1 MAVST
6 IALYASPPS
15 SVCST
20 PHPCQINAHASC
32 DFELGSRSS
41 SSSTASTSQ
50 KPVMGGLSCLFS
62 SPAAAAVKH
71 APLSSFSVAGEDHGG
86 GRGDELNLKELSS
99 TFSYSPS
106 KFGGSSWK
114 RDQSPVSVFNGPV
127 SCSGSSTV
135 GSSSSRSTTSPV
147 RIGGCER
154 GGTSGLFDGFVRT
167 ALGSCLDYDS
177 PNFKVGGGVSG
188 LDEGDSSALADE
200 LTFNWEDT
208 FVEGGFE
215 PYAKKL
221 LLGAQLRHKIFCE
234 EFVIKAFCEAE
245 KAHRG
250 QVDRART

>member
-20 PHPCQINAHASC
+20 PHPCQINAHASY
-32 DFELGSRSS
+32 DFELASRSS
-41 SSSTASTSQ
+41 SPPSQSAAASTANSQ
-50 KPVMGGLSCLFS
+50 KPAVMGGLSCLFS
-62 SPAAAAVKH
+62 STAVTKH
-71 APLSSFSVAGEDHGG
+71 HHSPLTAGEELGHHL
-86 GRGDELNLKELSS
+86 RGDELKEFGSS
-99 TFSYSPS
+99 FSYSPS

-114 RDQSPVSVFNGPV
+114 RDQSPVSVFHGPV
-127 SCSGSSTV
+127 SCSSSSV
-135 GSSSSRSTTSPV
+135 GSSSRS
-147 RIGGCER
+147 
-154 GGTSGLFDGFVRT
+154 GTSGLFDGFVRN
-167 ALGSCLDYDS
+167 AFGSCLDYDPS
-177 PNFKVGGGVSG
+177 SSKVVGGGDLDVGASSSG
-188 LDEGDSSALADE
+188 LVDE
-200 LTFNWEDT
+200 LPFDLEDT

-250 QVDRART
+250 QVKN